1 MTDLANRVFRIRPDE
16 TAVVFALGFLLL
28 VNSLSIQASN
38 IVSVSGFLETGGVN
52 QILFVWIVDMALIIV
67 ATAAQSLIIDRFNRP
82 RLIGWMC
89 FAFGLCYVV
98 LRLMFVVRIPE
109 WLNYSLLYFL
119 TDQQW
124 LFFPVLFWVLAND
137 IFDPTQAKR
146 LFPLISSFGFAGKLI
161 GIGFTL
167 VSPRLFAALG
177 AAASEV
183 LLVNVFLYLIAYA
196 VVQFKVQGV
205 RIRQTTPAS
214 SETLQAALSEGWGF
228 VKEVLS
234 FRYLVIALLALAIC
248 DTIVEFR
255 FLVVIDAATGT
266 NFQTFY
272 AFYKLGTTLL
282 AIVLQSIVT
291 SRLLEKLHLKNSF
304 FIMPIVAL
312 SSTLLLI
319 SSSAAVSAVIA
330 YALIK
335 LTDGTINESA
345 RKAFQALV
353 PEERRGR
360 VSMFMDS
367 YLLASGTIIGSILTG
382 LVVFGSRWLNITAE
396 GYSYLS
402 IGGVAALSAL
412 ICIGL
417 MRRAYDNSLLNWRLK
432 RRQRGTSMLD
442 KIS

>member
-16 TAVVFALGFLLL
+16 TAVVCALGFLLF

-38 IVSVSGFLETGGVN
+38 IVSVSGFLGTGGVN
-52 QILFVWIVDMALIIV
+52 QILLVWIVDMALIIL

-82 RLIGWMC
+82 KLIGWMC
-89 FAFGLCYVV
+89 FAFALCYVV
-98 LRLMFVVRIPE
+98 LRLMFAVHAPD

-167 VSPRLFAALG
+167 VSPRLLASLG
-177 AAASEV
+177 AASAEV
-183 LLVNVFLYLIAYA
+183 LLVSVTLYLVAYI
-196 VVQFKVQGV
+196 VVQLKIQDV
-205 RIRQTTPAS
+205 RIRQTTPVN
-214 SETLQAALSEGWGF
+214 SETIRDTLSEGWGF
-228 VKEVLS
+228 VKDVLS

-248 DTIVEFR
+248 DTIIEFR
-255 FLVVIDAATGT
+255 FLVVTAAAAGD

-282 AIVLQSIVT
+282 AILLQSVVT
-291 SRLLEKLHLKNSF
+291 SRLLDKLHLKNSF
-304 FIMPIVAL
+304 FVMPLAAL
-312 SSTLLLI
+312 SSTILLL
-319 SSSAAVSAVIA
+319 SSTAAVSAIVA

-367 YLLASGTIIGSILTG
+367 YLLASGTIVGSILAG
-382 LVVFGSRWLNITAE
+382 LIVFGGRWLNIASAE
-396 GYSYLS
+396 YVYL
-402 IGGVAALSAL
+402 GAGAAAAAAALGSIA
-412 ICIGL
+412 L
-417 MRRAYDNSLLNWRLK
+417 MRRAYDSSLLNWRLK
-432 RRQRGTSMLD
+432 RRQRGASMLD
-442 KIS
+442 RIT